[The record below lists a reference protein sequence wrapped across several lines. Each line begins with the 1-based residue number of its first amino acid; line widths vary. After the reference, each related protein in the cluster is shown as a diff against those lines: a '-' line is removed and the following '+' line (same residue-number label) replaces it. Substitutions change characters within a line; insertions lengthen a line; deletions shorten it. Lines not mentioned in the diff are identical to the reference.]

1 MGQLSYLVNKSNKL
15 IKKNIELKNQI
26 TQLLLEQE
34 KIITQNKKL
43 KSIINDF
50 EIQTKKNKDIH
61 NDNLTSVLA
70 ENYIYEEEINN
81 LKKHIYEI
89 DQSNVSYQ
97 KQITQLEN
105 SLQNLNESYQNEISD
120 YQQKI
125 QELEDQLNSNKRKIN
140 RKQKSRITK
149 DENSD

>member
-26 TQLLLEQE
+26 TQLLIEQE

-81 LKKHIYEI
+81 RKKHIYEI
-89 DQSNVSYQ
+89 EQSNVSYQ

-125 QELEDQLNSNKRKIN
+125 QELEDQLKSNKRKIN

>member
-1 MGQLSYLVNKSNKL
+1 MIFPLGTNNSAIDIASSTMPPPLS
-15 IKKNIELKNQI
+15 
-26 TQLLLEQE
+26 
-34 KIITQNKKL
+34 L

-89 DQSNVSYQ
+89 EQSNVSYQ

-125 QELEDQLNSNKRKIN
+125 QELEDQLKSNKRKIN

>member
-1 MGQLSYLVNKSNKL
+1 MIFPLCTNNSAIDIASSTMPPPLS
-15 IKKNIELKNQI
+15 
-26 TQLLLEQE
+26 
-34 KIITQNKKL
+34 L

-89 DQSNVSYQ
+89 EQSNVSYQ

>member
-1 MGQLSYLVNKSNKL
+1 MSKTLTMHVNHLCETSYKLFVDGINLVPK
-15 IKKNIELKNQI
+15 
-26 TQLLLEQE
+26 
-34 KIITQNKKL
+34 
-43 KSIINDF
+43 
-50 EIQTKKNKDIH
+50 
-61 NDNLTSVLA
+61 
-70 ENYIYEEEINN
+70 EEINN

-89 DQSNVSYQ
+89 EQSNVSYQ